1 MAQKNNPSYTE
12 LFLALLWVGFTAFG
26 GAAMSVQIRRYFVE
40 KKQWM
45 DGNSFDSGL
54 ALCQVIPG
62 AIIMQLVAYIGL
74 KVKGVKGAIVCFVGF
89 GLPAF
94 LLMLALS
101 VLYKYSKN
109 ISTAE
114 TILSGLRVIMVA
126 IVAYAAYTFGKKNF
140 HHYTDVIISVVAAG
154 LFILQ
159 VHPALVLLVASG
171 LGIILSKNEF
181 FPVRNII
188 RTNTLP
194 FFFWVL
200 GLVVVCYG
208 ALFLLNPKYF
218 LLATIMLHIDVF
230 SFGGGLAAIPIMYHE
245 LVVFYH
251 WFDEQTFMDG
261 VILGQVTPGS
271 IIIAATFYGY
281 MHFGVLGSILSTVC
295 VFTPSFL
302 ILMAIVP
309 FFDKLSEY
317 PKFNK
322 IINGIL
328 CSFVGLLVVITFR
341 FAFDIHW
348 NTQNIIFTVI
358 AFILLMKNVNAIWLI
373 LAGILLSFIM

>member
-1 MAQKNNPSYTE
+1 MQQKVNPSYSE
-12 LFLALLWVGFTAFG
+12 LFLSLLWVGFTAFG
-26 GAAMSVQIRRYFVE
+26 GAAMSVQIRRHFVE
-40 KKQWM
+40 KKQWI
-45 DGNSFDSGL
+45 DANSFDSGL

-74 KVKGVKGAIVCFVGF
+74 KVKGVRGAIVCFVGF

-101 VLYKYSKN
+101 MLYKYSKN

-140 HHYTDVIISVVAAG
+140 HHYTDVIISVVAAS
-154 LFILQ
+154 LFFLQ
-159 VHPALVLLVASG
+159 IHPALVLVIASG

-181 FPVRNII
+181 FPVRNIV

-194 FFFWVL
+194 FFFWLLALVL
-200 GLVVVCYG
+200 VCYG
-208 ALFLLNPKYF
+208 LLFLLNPKYF

-281 MHFGVLGSILSTVC
+281 MHFGILGSVLATVC

-302 ILMAIVP
+302 ILMGIVP

-317 PKFNK
+317 PRFNK

-328 CSFVGLLVVITFR
+328 CSFVGLLVVITYR
-341 FAFDIHW
+341 FAIDIHW
-348 NTQNIIFTVI
+348 NTLNIIFTLI
-358 AFILLMKNVNAIWLI
+358 AFVLLLKNVNAIWLI
-373 LAGILLSFIM
+373 MAGILLSFIM

>member
-1 MAQKNNPSYTE
+1 
-12 LFLALLWVGFTAFG
+12 
-26 GAAMSVQIRRYFVE
+26 
-40 KKQWM
+40 M
-45 DGNSFDSGL
+45 DGSSFDSGL

-74 KVKGVKGAIVCFVGF
+74 KVKGIRGAIVCFVGF

-109 ISTAE
+109 ITTVE
-114 TILSGLRVIMVA
+114 TILSGLRVIMIA

-140 HHYTDVIISVVAAG
+140 HHYTDVIIAVVAAG
-154 LFILQ
+154 LFILN
-159 VHPALVLLVASG
+159 VHPALVLVIASV

-181 FPVRNII
+181 FPVRNIV

-194 FFFWVL
+194 FFFWL
-200 GLVVVCYG
+200 LALVMVCYG
-208 ALFLLNPKYF
+208 VLFLINPTYF
-218 LLATIMLHIDVF
+218 SLATVMLHIDLF

-281 MHFGVLGSILSTVC
+281 IHFGVFGSILATVC

-309 FFDKLSEY
+309 FFDKLGEY
-317 PKFNK
+317 PRFNK
-322 IINGIL
+322 VINGIL

-341 FAFDIHW
+341 FAIDIHW
-348 NTQNIIFTVI
+348 NAVNIIFTVI
-358 AFILLMKNVNAIWLI
+358 AFILLLRYVNVIWLV
-373 LAGILLSFIM
+373 LAGSLLSFIM

>member
-1 MAQKNNPSYTE
+1 MTQKNNPSYTE
-12 LFLALLWVGFTAFG
+12 LFLSLLWIGVSAFG
-26 GAAMSVQIRRYFVE
+26 GAAMSIQVRKYFVE
-40 KKQWM
+40 KKQWI

-74 KVKGVKGAIVCFVGF
+74 KVKGVRGAIVCFVGF

-109 ISTAE
+109 ITTVE
-114 TILSGLRVIMVA
+114 TILSGLRVIMIA

-140 HHYTDVIISVVAAG
+140 HHLTDVIISVVAAG
-154 LFILQ
+154 LFLLN
-159 VHPALVLLVASG
+159 VHPALVIVIASV
-171 LGIILSKNEF
+171 LGVILSKNEF
-181 FPVRNII
+181 FPVRNIV

-194 FFFWVL
+194 FFFWL
-200 GLVVVCYG
+200 LALVIVCYG
-208 ALFLLNPKYF
+208 VLFLVNPAYF
-218 LLATIMLHIDVF
+218 SLATVMLHIDLF

-251 WFDEQTFMDG
+251 WFDEQTFMNG

-281 MHFGVLGSILSTVC
+281 IHFGFLGSIFATVC

-309 FFDKLSEY
+309 FFDKLGEY

-322 IINGIL
+322 VINGIL
-328 CSFVGLLVVITFR
+328 CSFVGLLVVITYR
-341 FAFDIHW
+341 FAIDIHW
-348 NTQNIIFTVI
+348 NTVNIIFTVF
-358 AFILLMKNVNAIWLI
+358 AFILLLRNVNVIWLV
-373 LAGILLSFIM
+373 LAGALLSFIM

>member
-1 MAQKNNPSYTE
+1 MQQKNNPSYIE
-12 LFLALLWVGFTAFG
+12 LFLSLLWVGFTAFG
-26 GAAMSVQIRRYFVE
+26 GAAMSVMIRKHFVE
-40 KKQWM
+40 KKKWI
-45 DGNSFDSGL
+45 DGNAFDSGL

-74 KVKGVKGAIVCFVGF
+74 KIKGVRGAIVCFVGF

-101 VLYKYSKN
+101 MLYKYSKN

-126 IVAYAAYTFGKKNF
+126 IVGYAAYTFGKKNF
-140 HHYTDVIISVVAAG
+140 HHYTDVTISVVAAG
-154 LFILQ
+154 LFLLQ
-159 VHPALVLLVASG
+159 VHPALVLFAASG

-181 FPVRNII
+181 FPIRNII

-194 FFFWVL
+194 FFFWLL

-208 ALFLLNPKYF
+208 VLFLLNPKYF
-218 LLATIMLHIDVF
+218 LLATIMLHIDIF

-281 MHFGVLGSILSTVC
+281 MHFGILGSILATVC

-317 PKFNK
+317 PRFNK
-322 IINGIL
+322 VINGIL

-341 FAFDIHW
+341 FALDIHW
-348 NTQNIIFTVI
+348 NAMNIIFTLI
-358 AFILLMKNVNAIWLI
+358 AFFLLLKNVNAIWLI